1 MYCCGNK
8 RGQAVRAFSA
18 QRSMIRFMVL
28 HALHVMFR
36 TVHAS
41 YLEKEYPLG

>member
-1 MYCCGNK
+1 MYCCVNK

-28 HALHVMFR
+28 HALRDKFR